1 MRQYEIAAFAQAW
14 EMLCS
19 CPGSPFDAKF
29 CCMETSG
36 FPLDQ
41 YLERIGLGRPPHPDE
56 DGLKDL
62 HSAQAFSIPF
72 ENFDIHLGRTISL
85 EPGDLVAKM
94 IHRRR
99 GGYCFELNGLLG
111 LALKALG
118 FKMRPLTARVHYG
131 RTDPGART
139 HEVLIV
145 TISGREWLADCGF
158 GGPGLRL
165 PMPAVPD
172 RVEEHFGARYRLRR
186 DPRYGAVLQKESAG
200 DFVDLYSFN
209 VHEMTLDID
218 LEMANHFTSTWP
230 SSIFRLSRMCALPKP
245 WGRVT
250 LSDME
255 LAIHNAEGV
264 VRRILPPGPAYLEAV
279 TEHFGLRL
287 DARYEDLAPL
297 KAISRDREP
306 EL

>member
-1 MRQYEIAAFAQAW
+1 
-14 EMLCS
+14 
-19 CPGSPFDAKF
+19 
-29 CCMETSG
+29 
-36 FPLDQ
+36 
-41 YLERIGLGRPPHPDE
+41 
-56 DGLKDL
+56 
-62 HSAQAFSIPF
+62 
-72 ENFDIHLGRTISL
+72 
-85 EPGDLVAKM
+85 
-94 IHRRR
+94 
-99 GGYCFELNGLLG
+99 LN

-118 FKMRPLTARVHYG
+118 FDVRPLTARVHYG
-131 RTDPGART
+131 RTGPGART

-172 RVEEHFGARYRLRR
+172 RVEEHFGARYRLRH

-200 DFVDLYSFN
+200 VFVDLYSYN
-209 VHEMTLDID
+209 VHELTLDID

-255 LAIHNAEGV
+255 LAIHNAEEV

-297 KAISRDREP
+297 KPIS
-306 EL
+306 